1 MEAGARTPALSS
13 PPSDPLGRVEGPT
26 VLPAAECRA
35 LLREGSVGR
44 VGYVVDGWP
53 IVVPVNY
60 AVDGDDVVVRT
71 DARSKLAVQT
81 RHACQLALE
90 VDAPN
95 VLFRSGWSV
104 LALGVGREVLDDDE
118 LERLGSLPLAPWA
131 GGVREH
137 WIRIRLLQITGR
149 RLAEQGRYPDH
160 IR

>member
-13 PPSDPLGRVEGPT
+13 PPNDPLGRAEGPT
-26 VLPAAECRA
+26 VLPAAECWA

-81 RHACQLALE
+81 RHPCQLALE

-95 VLFRSGWSV
+95 MLFRSGWSV

-118 LERLGSLPLAPWA
+118 LERLRSLPLAPWA

-137 WIRIRLLQITGR
+137 WIRIRLQQITGR